1 MSLALI
7 EGLWTVATGHK
18 EELRDSVTLI
28 YKIDFAKRKPER
40 RSPPHLSILNLRIKL
55 VQNRG

>member
-1 MSLALI
+1 MI